1 MLKCLRQLT
10 CFTAVL
16 PVVTGTCDEESYF
29 ISVAYGSHGRDLKYI
44 VGKRELT
51 PDLAEAYNVRE
62 NATHMTM
69 RVSFL
74 STDAVFTVRLIFIIM
89 L

>member
-1 MLKCLRQLT
+1 MNF
-10 CFTAVL
+10 FTAVL
-16 PVVTGTCDEESYF
+16 PVVTGTCDEENYI
-29 ISVAYGSHGRDLKYI
+29 ISIAYGSQGRDLKYM

-51 PDLAEAYNVRE
+51 PELAEEYKVRE

-74 STDAVFTVRLIFIIM
+74 STDAVFTVSLTFIIVS
-89 L
+89 